1 MKISS
6 SDNVWE
12 GGEGRRNKKE
22 WKKGEQ
28 KLKRRRWK
36 EEKEGRGKDDAAHR
50 ETVESIAVVRRANVS
65 TIETEAVHVRSIRIG
80 SS

>member
-1 MKISS
+1 M
-6 SDNVWE
+6 
-12 GGEGRRNKKE
+12 GGRSE
-22 WKKGEQ
+22 KGEQ
-28 KLKRRRWK
+28 KLKRRRRK
-36 EEKEGRGKDDAAHR
+36 KEKEARERGNAAHR

>member
-1 MKISS
+1 MYWRC
-6 SDNVWE
+6 N
-12 GGEGRRNKKE
+12 
-22 WKKGEQ
+22 
-28 KLKRRRWK
+28 
-36 EEKEGRGKDDAAHR
+36 AAHR

>member
-1 MKISS
+1 MCQGGWHIF
-6 SDNVWE
+6 VWCNLLH
-12 GGEGRRNKKE
+12 RD
-22 WKKGEQ
+22 
-28 KLKRRRWK
+28 LL
-36 EEKEGRGKDDAAHR
+36 HR